1 MENILLQANG
11 AVCDLETKNL
21 LQELMPQAVQECE

>member
-21 LQELMPQAVQECE
+21 LQKLMPQAVKKRE